1 MTAPHQFP
9 PIEALTLS
17 PEQAALLHLFDR
29 VRALEQAFQHELL
42 RHERAER
49 TLRARADRLKA
60 EIETLK
66 RGRA

>member
-9 PIEALTLS
+9 QIEDLTLS

-29 VRALEQAFQHELL
+29 MRALEQAFQRELL
-42 RHERAER
+42 RNERAER
-49 TLRARADRLKA
+49 ILRARVDRLKA